1 MGCLLTHELEPQD
14 MAVLD
19 RTAVS
24 ELLAGAVWDHT
35 VEWALTAGW
44 DPRGCGLI
52 WGDWF
57 VWNGF
62 IRWEEP
68 IHWHGSVQWLRAEHG
83 DGAS

>member
-1 MGCLLTHELEPQD
+1 MGCLLTHELDPQD
-14 MAVLD
+14 VAVLD

-24 ELLAGAVWDHT
+24 ELLTGAVWDHT

-44 DPRGCGLI
+44 DPMGVWAHMGGLVL
-52 WGDWF
+52 

-68 IHWHGSVQWLRAEHG
+68 IHWHGSVQ
-83 DGAS
+83 